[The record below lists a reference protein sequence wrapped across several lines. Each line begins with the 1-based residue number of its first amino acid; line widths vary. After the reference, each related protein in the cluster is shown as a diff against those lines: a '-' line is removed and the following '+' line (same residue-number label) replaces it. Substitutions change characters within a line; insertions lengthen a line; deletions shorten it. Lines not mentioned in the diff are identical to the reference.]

1 MRRSRSAAVIILA
14 APLAW
19 VGVAQA
25 VDAPTLMR
33 KCQQVRFDR
42 WDGVTH
48 YVVDQSTMGN
58 RVTLGYE
65 RFEAPGP
72 DGKPQPAFRPATAQ
86 GPMSSSD
93 LRTFSAATRE
103 VGDGLSREMKNAG
116 FPTTLLG
123 SAGQDPW
130 VSTDPSV
137 MMGAQADFLS
147 AAADAQDAQQA
158 EREASVREASQ
169 NAAEVA
175 ELARRLRVVGPA
187 TVDGHAVHHLR
198 ADQLQRRITGEDG
211 SVMVV
216 DTIELWV
223 DERECVPRKLE
234 MKGTVTSEGQTRPMT
249 IERRDGDYRKVP
261 GSKMYEPF
269 RQVMSIKGAM
279 TAEQERELRQAQVEM
294 QKMEKQLAEMPPAQ
308 RQMVEQQMG
317 PQLQMMKR
325 MAAGGG
331 LEIVTDVHAIVVN
344 PDSAALQALQ
354 ASSSGSRA
362 IAAGMAMPAAPAAPT
377 APVAPAAPAAAA
389 APDVS
394 AQQACIE
401 AKAKEKQEAQ
411 RKQQGM
417 GRLMGAVGRAASRLG
432 GDAFTRAISD
442 MQLGKATAEDVAAAA
457 RDLGLTEDE
466 IAACQNAG

>member
-1 MRRSRSAAVIILA
+1 MRRSVTLIVLA

-19 VGVAQA
+19 GSVAQA

-72 DGKPQPAFRPATAQ
+72 DGKPQPAFRPATAE

-116 FPTTLLG
+116 FPSSLLG

-147 AAADAQDAQQA
+147 SAADAQDAQRA
-158 EREASVREASQ
+158 EREASVREASK

-175 ELARRLRVVGPA
+175 ELSRRLHVVGPA

-198 ADQLQRRITGEDG
+198 ADQLQRRFTGDDG

-269 RQVMSIKGAM
+269 RQVMSMKGAM
-279 TAEQERELRQAQVEM
+279 TAEQERELRDAQVEL

-308 RQMVEQQMG
+308 RQMIEQQMG

-331 LEIVTDVHAIVVN
+331 LEIVTEVHAIVVN
-344 PDSAALQALQ
+344 PDPAALQALQ
-354 ASSSGSRA
+354 TSSSGSTA
-362 IAAGMAMPAAPAAPT
+362 IAAATAMPAASA
-377 APVAPAAPAAAA
+377 APAAPAAAA

-394 AQQACIE
+394 AQKACIE
-401 AKAKEKQEAQ
+401 AKAQQKQEAQ

-442 MQLGKATAEDVAAAA
+442 MQLGKATADDVAAAA